1 MRAWDDSTPTLM
13 LFTPEEFAKL
23 PDGTQLEAIDGEIV
37 VKGKHHIDDDT
48 RLGYL
53 AYGSRDV
60 AVQGLVEQPV

>member
-13 LFTPEEFAKL
+13 LFTPEEFGKL

-37 VKGKHHIDDDT
+37 VKGQEHIDMDT
-48 RLGYL
+48 RLGYM

-60 AVQGLVEQPV
+60 NVQSLVG